1 MRSLF
6 HMGFRDDF
14 QNARLGQM
22 FDWGSLI
29 SSVVGSGLQIW
40 QSIEAQESATRARKA
55 AEAARAKAE
64 AQLKLQQEEQKKA
77 QAAAGAAVTAEKE
90 EKILGLPRD
99 AVILGGIGLVAV
111 IGIIAVLK

>member
-1 MRSLF
+1 
-6 HMGFRDDF
+6 MGFRTDF
-14 QNARLGQM
+14 QNAHLGQ
-22 FDWGSLI
+22 FDFGSLFQAI
-29 SSVVGSGLQIW
+29 PGLVGSGLQIW
-40 QSIEAQESATRARKA
+40 QSIEAQEAAERARKA

-64 AQLKLQQEEQKKA
+64 AELKQQQEAQRKA
-77 QAAAGAAVTAEKE
+77 QEAQQAAVTAEKE